1 MRRIPIA
8 EIETV
13 DPEVRDTTHFGKL
26 GHLTAR
32 HTRARAA
39 QRHSTQ
45 QPPPRQVPRAAFFL
59 RRRNRTPRRSPPI
72 KANPAANPNE

>member
-32 HTRARAA
+32 HTRVSYARSTTRGQRSLSACASRPHTMAA
-39 QRHSTQ
+39 SQR
-45 QPPPRQVPRAAFFL
+45 
-59 RRRNRTPRRSPPI
+59 
-72 KANPAANPNE
+72 

>member
-1 MRRIPIA
+1 MRRSPIA

-13 DPEVRDTTHFGKL
+13 DPEVRDPTHFDKL
-26 GHLTAR
+26 GHFLTAR

-45 QPPPRQVPRAAFFL
+45 QPPPRQVPRAAFFF
-59 RRRNRTPRRSPPI
+59 
-72 KANPAANPNE
+72 